1 MGRSLFRLCACGL
14 TWQMR
19 ELVEELVFNA
29 GKLVVG
35 MVRGGLRRRGLPL
48 SSPLLLLGRPAKPRP

>member
-19 ELVEELVFNA
+19 ELVEELVFHA